1 MSRPPSRVDRD
12 LKDLTSEAAQASA
25 TVNKHPQQQDEDA
38 DLQAAIK
45 MSLGQGMPGQEN
57 GVTGTGQQFGPA
69 LQANYP
75 PEQWSMMPIASSR
88 EVVDHPPPAK
98 RRRID
103 GYPAFLRGSKETGYL
118 GALLTIFHGIPLA
131 REALL
136 LPSLGVLSY
145 GYAPDWWSGNSD
157 ENRKSLSLQTDQ
169 HLDKDRLN
177 LLAEVQCL
185 MAFLDNTKRAYGSV
199 DALADLY
206 ALRSFQPDSPFS
218 RFLEAWRFAAVGEC
232 PQEQLTQ
239 IFSSTA
245 MKSLSSESMP
255 ISKEM
260 VCLEPQVNRIEG
272 QLLVDLL
279 DLTVWND
286 TPDNLDDIWFSQCAE
301 VFTIH
306 MYDPGRKEDGLHLT
320 TSPVWFPDRYM
331 EHCRDLTQQM
341 RQEMQ
346 IIRKEISRYA
356 QLQWSCQFLPGPAGK
371 RISVRE
377 VLAATS
383 KSSSDAMTDRYSD
396 AKPSSP
402 LATAESEEMQP
413 EVQAILDRIDQKLDA
428 LEESKLEL
436 QAQMLK
442 IARQLTQPSEDPA
455 EPPFKKYV
463 LQGVS
468 TRPDVVYVRRRNPDL
483 LGLDDEDTSE
493 REDWQWWRITW
504 SHNDA
509 GQPVHPPMIGPLTRD
524 QVDAAKA
531 ASDGWANEEEPSPP
545 YMVIK
550 VSEQDVIE
558 SAKVEWNSVV
568 LVYANQNAMS
578 FQGEPLSQ
586 ELQSFVRK
594 DNVIFEREC
603 EDDARQAD
611 WGSQDTFEN
620 LPLDESQDT
629 RFADREMTPMS
640 VSSPYRD
647 QNGQPSPKRP
657 KSSDVERELDA
668 RPPPYDDDN
677 GQPEM
682 QEMHKNKIGIYADQL
697 LERYGNGLQ
706 EDNQQGDK
714 GPVQIEHSHE
724 LPR

>member
-12 LKDLTSEAAQASA
+12 VKDLTSETAQASA
-25 TVNKHPQQQDEDA
+25 TVNKHPPEQDEDA

-45 MSLGQGMPGQEN
+45 MSLGQGMPDQEN

-69 LQANYP
+69 LQSNYDP
-75 PEQWSMMPIASSR
+75 KQWSMIPLASSR

-98 RRRID
+98 RRRVD
-103 GYPAFLRGSKETGYL
+103 GQPAFLRGSKETGYL
-118 GALLTIFHGIPLA
+118 AALLTIFHSIPLA

-177 LLAEVQCL
+177 LLAEVQSL
-185 MAFLDNTKRAYGSV
+185 MAFLDDTKRAYGSV

-206 ALRSFQPDSPFS
+206 ALRTYQPDSPFS
-218 RFLEAWRFAAVGEC
+218 RFLEAWRAAAVGEC

-245 MKSLSSESMP
+245 MKNLSPESTP

-279 DLTVWND
+279 DATVWND
-286 TPDNLDDIWFSQCAE
+286 TADNLDDIWFSHCAE

-320 TSPVWFPDRYM
+320 TSPIWFPDRYM
-331 EHCRDLTQQM
+331 EHCRDLAQQM

-346 IIRKEISRYA
+346 TVRKEIHRYA
-356 QLQWSCQFLPGPAGK
+356 QLQWTCQFLPGPAGK

-377 VLAATS
+377 VLDATS
-383 KSSSDAMTDRYSD
+383 KSSSAAAVDRYSD
-396 AKPSSP
+396 DHPSSP
-402 LATAESEEMQP
+402 LAMAETEQIQP
-413 EVQAILDRIDQKLDA
+413 EVQAILDRIDKKLDA
-428 LEESKLEL
+428 LEKSKLEL
-436 QAQMLK
+436 QAQMFK
-442 IARQLTQPSEDPA
+442 IARQLTQPSENPA

-468 TRPDVVYVRRRNPDL
+468 TKPDVVYIRRRNPDL
-483 LGLDDEDTSE
+483 LGLDEEDSCE
-493 REDWQWWRITW
+493 REEWQWWRITW
-504 SHNDA
+504 SHDDA
-509 GQPVHPPMIGPLTRD
+509 AQSVHPPMIGPMTRD
-524 QVDAAKA
+524 QVDAAKIA
-531 ASDGWANEEEPSPP
+531 NDGWPKEEERSPP
-545 YMVIK
+545 YLVIK
-550 VSEQDVIE
+550 VSELDVIE

-578 FQGEPLSQ
+578 FQGGPLSQ

-594 DNVIFEREC
+594 DNVMFEREC
-603 EDDARQAD
+603 EDDARQAN
-611 WGSQDTFEN
+611 WGSEETFEN
-620 LPLDESQDT
+620 VPLNDSQT
-629 RFADREMTPMS
+629 MRFADREMTPMS

-647 QNGQPSPKRP
+647 EDGQPSPKRP
-657 KSSDVERELDA
+657 KSSDTERERDDG
-668 RPPPYDDDN
+668 PPSYKESVA
-677 GQPEM
+677 QPEM
-682 QEMHKNKIGIYADQL
+682 QEMHQNKIGIYADQL
-697 LERYGNGLQ
+697 LERYGNEAQ
-706 EDNQQGDK
+706 EDNHQGDK
-714 GPVQIEHSHE
+714 GPVHVEHSHE